1 MQVAYLDPGS
11 GSVIATALVGGAA
24 AAGVALKSA
33 RSKVGGMFS
42 RNKGKHAATAEPTS
56 EAGDEGPE
64 PSSSANVDA

>member
-24 AAGVALKSA
+24 AAGVVLKSA

-42 RNKGKHAATAEPTS
+42 RNKGNDAATAGPAS
-56 EAGDEGPE
+56 EAGDEGSE
-64 PSSSANVDA
+64 PSSSADVGA